1 MFLNQ
6 SQTIHIIHILVLGIP
21 PIDGNFVD
29 SLLLLYILRFA
40 NIAVNNNDKYW

>member
-6 SQTIHIIHILVLGIP
+6 SQNIHIIHILVGIP

-40 NIAVNNNDKYW
+40 NIAVNNNDKYR